1 MGLKFNEMFPSRFFK
16 ADDLPQPL
24 AVKIKEVH
32 MEKLGDQ
39 NGDEKPVL
47 YFVGLDKALALN
59 KTNASAIITIAGS
72 DDTDNWI
79 GCKIELYRDR
89 VMFRGQRTAGIRVRP
104 HTDNKSTPDGPT
116 PAEPTRWEKEIPD
129 PSEPLLG

>member
-47 YFVGLDKALALN
+47 HFVGLDKALALN
-59 KTNASAIITIAGS
+59 KTNAGAIIRIAGS
-72 DDTDNWI
+72 EDTDDWI
-79 GCKIELYRDR
+79 GCKIELYRDI

-104 HTDNKSTPDGPT
+104 PDNRSTPDGTTPT
-116 PAEPTRWEKEIPD
+116 EPKRWEKEIPD
-129 PSEPLLG
+129 PREPLLG